1 MARPVKARSTRTPSP
16 ATAAAMSAAATSS
29 DTSPGSSRA
38 TTISGMPAA
47 CNAAISARPITV
59 PFLSTSA
66 AWRMEWTATPPSAS
80 AIGTAPNFTMPSPAL
95 FRGAFSGDWRRRAVI
110 SPMIATAISAGD
122 TAPIGEP
129 DRGVDAP
136 EVGVGQA
143 LLFQP
148 LEAAGVSLPGAERAD
163 IEAVARE
170 RVGERR
176 DRRSWDRG

>member
-1 MARPVKARSTRTPSP
+1 MKARSTRTPSP
-16 ATAAAMSAAATSS
+16 ATAAAMSAAASSS

-47 CNAAISARPITV
+47 CSAAISARPITV

-80 AIGTAPNFTMPSPAL
+80 AIGTAPNFRCRLRHFFARLLRREAQP
-95 FRGAFSGDWRRRAVI
+95 RGDLAHDRDRDLGRRDRADR
-110 SPMIATAISAGD
+110 AARSARGC
-122 TAPIGEP
+122 APRSASVKP
-129 DRGVDAP
+129 CS
-136 EVGVGQA
+136 
-143 LLFQP
+143 FKP
-148 LEAAGVSLPGAERAD
+148 LEAAGVRLLGAERAD

-176 DRRSWDRG
+176 DRRSWDRA